1 MQDTIKDLKE
11 QMQGIS
17 LVAYEASEERHT
29 REKRNIVVCF
39 TCIIITLVIALIA
52 TNLAWIFYLANE
64 KTQALRDEN
73 FALRLQA
80 SQAKQNEFLISRLG
94 EKCPEPAY
102 IVQPPQQVTF
112 PTNCCGTVNYASNG
126 CGCGNF

>member
-29 REKRNIVVCF
+29 REKRNIIVCF

-52 TNLAWIFYLANE
+52 TNLAWILY
-64 KTQALRDEN
+64 EN
-73 FALRLQA
+73 
-80 SQAKQNEFLISRLG
+80 SMET
-94 EKCPEPAY
+94 
-102 IVQPPQQVTF
+102 VTE
-112 PTNCCGTVNYASNG
+112 TVTTETITETYEDIEQSADNG
-126 CGCGNF
+126 GNNVIGGDING

>member
-11 QMQGIS
+11 QMQDIS

-52 TNLAWIFYLANE
+52 TNLAWILYDKSME
-64 KTQALRDEN
+64 T
-73 FALRLQA
+73 
-80 SQAKQNEFLISRLG
+80 
-94 EKCPEPAY
+94 
-102 IVQPPQQVTF
+102 VTETTETIETITYEDIEQSADGSG
-112 PTNCCGTVNYASNG
+112 TNVIGGDVNG
-126 CGCGNF
+126 

>member
-29 REKRNIVVCF
+29 REKKNLVICF

-52 TNLAWIFYLANE
+52 TNLAWILYE
-64 KTQALRDEN
+64 RSMET
-73 FALRLQA
+73 
-80 SQAKQNEFLISRLG
+80 
-94 EKCPEPAY
+94 
-102 IVQPPQQVTF
+102 VTEAV
-112 PTNCCGTVNYASNG
+112 TTGTVETTTYDGVEQNTDGGGNNVIGGDING
-126 CGCGNF
+126 